1 MSVSQLNAETFD
13 STVSED
19 KATLIDFFAEWCGP
33 CKMQTPVLHKVAD
46 EYSSKMNFG
55 AVNVRNSDGVY
66 HSVRIRVQ
74 YIDCSIIPDGR
85 KRKKAQAPRFSRDC
99 GKQAIFSG
107 RYGFNS

>member
-55 AVNVRNSDGVY
+55 AVNVDEAEEIAAKYGVQ
-66 HSVRIRVQ
+66 SIPTLMVFKNGEVVKRAEGMKNESQ
-74 YIDCSIIPDGR
+74 LKDWLKEYI
-85 KRKKAQAPRFSRDC
+85 
-99 GKQAIFSG
+99 
-107 RYGFNS
+107 